1 MKPIWNWLK
10 DDKNRDVLKM
20 TAAGLAAVV
29 AAAWAVLTLVVDHH
43 PSTSVTSGAGGM
55 AAGHDI
61 SGNTI
66 TLAPP
71 PGTAPPATTPAVKPP

>member
-10 DDKNRDVLKM
+10 DNENRDVLKM

-29 AAAWAVLTLVVDHH
+29 AAGWTVLTFVVDHH
-43 PSTSVTSGAGGM
+43 PSANVMSGAGGI

-71 PGTAPPATTPAVKPP
+71 VGTPPLATPPTAKPP

>member
-10 DDKNRDVLKM
+10 DEKNRDVLKM

-29 AAAWAVLTLVVDHH
+29 TAAWAVLTFVVDHH
-43 PSTSVTSGAGGM
+43 PPASVTSGVGGI

-71 PGTAPPATTPAVKPP
+71 GATAPPATPPAAKRP